1 MVMHSN
7 DGYAHHGCCMYS
19 NDGYAPTVLGQLNQ
33 LVRLA
38 ASSQFLSS
46 SFKLQATTQL
56 VHGLKVSKRLCPTS
70 NVEATVSD
78 FKRRA
83 APRVRRSLRKVE
95 SPLQLRGR
103 MVSVRRAGRWRPSI
117 CHDGEQCGIK
127 RTHTRRKLTRLFQH
141 GEGVKE
147 SKRFIYTWH
156 LHR

>member
-1 MVMHSN
+1 MVMLTTAAVCIVTMVMHLQ
-7 DGYAHHGCCMYS
+7 C
-19 NDGYAPTVLGQLNQ
+19 LGNSISWCAWQR
-33 LVRLA
+33 VRSFYLQA
-38 ASSQFLSS
+38 S

-83 APRVRRSLRKVE
+83 VPRVRRSLRKVE

-117 CHDGEQCGIK
+117 CHDGEQCGMK
-127 RTHTRRKLTRLFQH
+127 RTHTRRKLTRLCACSNM
-141 GEGVKE
+141 ENA
-147 SKRFIYTWH
+147 
-156 LHR
+156 